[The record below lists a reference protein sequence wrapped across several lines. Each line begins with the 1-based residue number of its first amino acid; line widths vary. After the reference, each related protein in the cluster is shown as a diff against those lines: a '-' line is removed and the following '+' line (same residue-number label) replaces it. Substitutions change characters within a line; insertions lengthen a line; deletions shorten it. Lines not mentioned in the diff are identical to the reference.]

1 MELLI
6 DNFIYYFMNT
16 QEIGTK
22 LVAYIRE
29 GKTDEAHAELYS
41 DDIVSIENPL
51 EPNEASPYQ
60 KREGMAAKKK
70 FGQEWA
76 ASIKE
81 IHDDYIGEP
90 VFAVNSFAVN
100 MGMDVTMQSGERVKM
115 DELAI
120 YRVKD
125 GKIVHEEFWY

>member
-1 MELLI
+1 
-6 DNFIYYFMNT
+6 MNT
-16 QEIGTK
+16 QEVAEK
-22 LVAYIRE
+22 LVGYIRE

-90 VFAVNSFAVN
+90 VIAVNSFAVN
-100 MGMDVTMQSGERVKM
+100 MGMDVTMQSGDRVKM